1 MSIDKITSNKIV
13 HSPSKIEYKNTVAL
27 EKQIPF
33 NQELKNAQWVTSKV
47 DKTAVAQESV
57 KILPVQTNYHVLSQ
71 VRPTDSPEQLAY
83 DAWNYIFA
91 GKRSDFVNQA
101 AKTEFALKVADFNL
115 LTKEVEFCIKIQWR
129 I

>member
-13 HSPSKIEYKNTVAL
+13 HSPSKIANKNTVAL

-33 NQELKNAQWVTSKV
+33 DQELKNAQGVTSQV
-47 DKTAVAQESV
+47 VKTAVTQESV
-57 KILPVQTNYHVLSQ
+57 KILPGQTNYHVLSQ
-71 VRPTDSPEQLAY
+71 VRPTYSPEQLAN

-91 GKRSDFVNQA
+91 GKTSDFVNKA

-115 LTKEVEFCIKIQWR
+115 LTKEVEF
-129 I
+129 